1 MDIKRRELL
10 TGISVAGAGVLINAC
25 RSNTQTRTGGAT
37 NDENKND
44 APAPGEAEPIE
55 VTATEDLMREHG
67 ILRRALLV
75 YQESAV
81 RLRQDPASVPPDAL
95 EKTANLFRVFG
106 EEYHEKKLEETFI
119 FPAVKKTANAATAY
133 VDILLAQ
140 HVRGREITDYLLS
153 ISQADKIASNSVE
166 PLAKALEL
174 FVRMYEHHAA
184 IEDTVVF
191 PAWKAA
197 VGGNELDALGEK
209 FEEIEHE
216 QFGSDG
222 FETALKRMEEIEQSL
237 GLSNLDMFTAPAPP
251 VFK

>member
-1 MDIKRRELL
+1 MKRRQLL
-10 TGISVAGAGVLINAC
+10 TGISVAGAGVLLNAC
-25 RSNTQTRTGGAT
+25 RTNTPTRTGGAT

-55 VTATEDLMREHG
+55 VTAAEDLMREHG

-81 RLRQDPASVPPDAL
+81 RLRQDPASVPPDTL

-106 EEYHEKKLEETFI
+106 EDYHEKKLEEVFI
-119 FPAVKKTANAATAY
+119 FPAVKKTANPATAY

-140 HVRGREITDYLLS
+140 HVRGREITDYVLS
-153 ISQADKIASNSVE
+153 LSRADKIASNIIE
-166 PLAKALEL
+166 PLAKTLES

-251 VFK
+251 VIK

>member
-1 MDIKRRELL
+1 MDIKRRQLL
-10 TGISVAGAGVLINAC
+10 TGISVAGAGVLLNAC
-25 RSNTQTRTGGAT
+25 RNTQPRSGGAT
-37 NDENKND
+37 NDENKNEG
-44 APAPGEAEPIE
+44 PAPGEAEPVE

-81 RLRQDPASVPPDAL
+81 RLRQDPASVPPDVL
-95 EKTANLFRVFG
+95 EKAANLFRVFG
-106 EEYHEKKLEETFI
+106 EDYHEKQLEEVFI
-119 FPAVKKTANAATAY
+119 FPALKKTPNAAAAY
-133 VDILLAQ
+133 VDVLLAQ

-153 ISQADKIASNSVE
+153 ITQAERIATNSVE
-166 PLAKALEL
+166 PLAKAMES
-174 FVRMYEHHAA
+174 FVRMYQHHAA

-222 FETALKRMEEIEQSL
+222 FESALKRMEEIEASL
-237 GLSNLDMFTAPAPP
+237 GLSNLDMFTAPPAP
-251 VFK
+251 K